1 MTQKITTAK
10 AKTTAAKVKS
20 PAKPPIPPKERKTVL
35 KPKQR
40 IVDAHTTKAP
50 TMAEVQDHEWMNWVE
65 YAQSRIKYLENKL
78 ATALET
84 IDAQKANID
93 RLNRRV
99 LQG

>member
-1 MTQKITTAK
+1 MTQKLTTAK
-10 AKTTAAKVKS
+10 AKTTATKAKT
-20 PAKPPIPPKERKTVL
+20 AKTPNPPKERKTVL
-35 KPKQR
+35 RPKQS
-40 IVDAHTTKAP
+40 IVDARTTKAP
-50 TMAEVQDHEWMNWVE
+50 TLAEVQDHEWMNWVE

-78 ATALET
+78 VTALET